1 MLKNLRKKI
10 LLSIALAGIFYL
22 GFTIFAS
29 YKDVL
34 SAFEKFNWL
43 LLFPLLLLS
52 LVNYFV
58 RFLKWDYFLSV
69 IKIKLK
75 KIDSLSIFLSGL
87 VMSVTPGKMGELLKA
102 YLTKEITGVPISKS
116 APIVFVE
123 RITDFLALIVISI
136 SGAYVF
142 NYGIEIIIGVGIF
155 LIILI
160 VIISNKKLALAILKL
175 LEKNRFLDKH
185 LQKFNN
191 AYESSFQLLKFRPL
205 IYMTLVSVISWLAE
219 CLGYYIILRNFGI
232 ENSFLWAAFSYAFA
246 TIAGAI
252 SMLPGGLG
260 VTEGSLTFMLIRNGQ
275 TREFAVAT
283 TFIVR
288 VVTLWFA
295 VIVGIFSLM
304 FYQKRYGKILID
316 SAAI

>member
-1 MLKNLRKKI
+1 LLRNLKKKI

-22 GFTIFAS
+22 GFTIFAN

-69 IKIKLK
+69 IKIKLN

-116 APIVFVE
+116 APIVFAE
-123 RITDFLALIVISI
+123 RITDFLALIIISI
-136 SGAYVF
+136 SGAFIF
-142 NYGIEIIIGVGIF
+142 NYDIEIVIGVGIF
-155 LIILI
+155 LVILI
-160 VIISNKKLALAILKL
+160 VIISNKKLALSLLKL

-191 AYESSFQLLKFRPL
+191 AYESSYQLLKFGPL

-260 VTEGSLTFMLIRNGQ
+260 VTEGSLTFMLIKNGQ
-275 TREFAVAT
+275 AKEIAVAT

-295 VIVGIFSLM
+295 VIVGIFSIM
-304 FYQKRYGKILID
+304 FYQKRFGKISID
-316 SAAI
+316 TASI

>member
-1 MLKNLRKKI
+1 LLKNLRKKI

-123 RITDFLALIVISI
+123 RITDFLALIIISI

>member
-1 MLKNLRKKI
+1 LLKNLRKKI
-10 LLSIALAGIFYL
+10 LFSIALAGIFYL
-22 GFTIFAS
+22 GFTIFAN

-43 LLFPLLLLS
+43 LLLPLLLLS

-69 IKIKLK
+69 IKIKLN

-102 YLTKEITGVPISKS
+102 YLTKEVTGVPISKS

-123 RITDFLALIVISI
+123 RITDFLALIIISI
-136 SGAYVF
+136 SGVF
-142 NYGIEIIIGVGIF
+142 IFKFGLEIILGVGIF
-155 LIILI
+155 LITLILI
-160 VIISNKKLALAILKL
+160 IANKKAALAILKL

-191 AYESSFQLLKFRPL
+191 AYESSYQLLKFRPL
-205 IYMTLVSVISWLAE
+205 IYMTMVSVISWLAE

-232 ENSFLWAAFSYAFA
+232 ENSFLWAAFSYSFA

-260 VTEGSLTFMLIRNGQ
+260 VTEGSLTFMLIKNGQ
-275 TREFAVAT
+275 AKEFAVAT

-304 FYQKRYGKILID
+304 FYQKRFGKILID
-316 SAAI
+316 AASI

>member
-1 MLKNLRKKI
+1 LLKNLRKKI

-22 GFTIFAS
+22 GFTIFAD

-43 LLFPLLLLS
+43 LLLPLLLLS

-69 IKIKLK
+69 IKIKLN

-102 YLTKEITGVPISKS
+102 YLTREVTGVPISKS

-123 RITDFLALIVISI
+123 RITDFLALIIISI
-136 SGAYVF
+136 SGAFIF
-142 NYGIEIIIGVGIF
+142 NYGIEIVIGVGIF
-155 LIILI
+155 LIALI
-160 VIISNKKLALAILKL
+160 VIISNKRLALAILKL
-175 LEKNRFLDKH
+175 LESNRFLDKH

-191 AYESSFQLLKFRPL
+191 AYDSSYQLLKFRPL

-246 TIAGAI
+246 TIAVAI

-260 VTEGSLTFMLIRNGQ
+260 VTEGSLTLMLIRNGQ
-275 TREFAVAT
+275 AKEFAVAT

-304 FYQKRYGKILID
+304 FYQKRFGKILID
-316 SAAI
+316 TVSI

>member
-22 GFTIFAS
+22 GFTIFAD
-29 YKDVL
+29 YKDVI

-43 LLFPLLLLS
+43 LLLPLLLLS

-58 RFLKWDYFLSV
+58 RFLKWDYLLSV
-69 IKIKLK
+69 IKIKLN

-102 YLTKEITGVPISKS
+102 YLTKEVTGVPISKS
-116 APIVFVE
+116 APIVFTE

-136 SGAYVF
+136 SGAFIF
-142 NYGIEIIIGVGIF
+142 NFGLEIIIGVGIF

-160 VIISNKKLALAILKL
+160 AIISNKKVALAILKL

-191 AYESSFQLLKFRPL
+191 AYESSFQLLKFRVL
-205 IYMTLVSVISWLAE
+205 MYMTLVSVISWLAE
-219 CLGYYIILRNFGI
+219 CLGYYIILRNFRI

-260 VTEGSLTFMLIRNGQ
+260 VTEGSLTFMLIKNGQ
-275 TREFAVAT
+275 SKEFAVAT

-304 FYQKRYGKILID
+304 FYQKRFGKILTDTASI
-316 SAAI
+316 

>member
-1 MLKNLRKKI
+1 LLKNLRKKI

-22 GFTIFAS
+22 GFTIFAD

-43 LLFPLLLLS
+43 LLLPLLLLS

-69 IKIKLK
+69 IKIKLN

-102 YLTKEITGVPISKS
+102 YLTREVTGVPISKS

-123 RITDFLALIVISI
+123 RITDFLALIIISI
-136 SGAYVF
+136 SGAFIF
-142 NYGIEIIIGVGIF
+142 NYGIEIVIGVGIF
-155 LIILI
+155 LIALI
-160 VIISNKKLALAILKL
+160 VIISNKRLALAILKL
-175 LEKNRFLDKH
+175 LESNRFLDKH

-191 AYESSFQLLKFRPL
+191 AYDSSYQLLKFRPL

-260 VTEGSLTFMLIRNGQ
+260 VTEGSLTLMLIRNGQ
-275 TREFAVAT
+275 AKEFAVAT

-304 FYQKRYGKILID
+304 FYQKRFGKILID
-316 SAAI
+316 TVSI

>member
-1 MLKNLRKKI
+1 LLKNLRKKI
-10 LLSIALAGIFYL
+10 LLSIALAGLFYL
-22 GFTIFAS
+22 GFTIFAD

-43 LLFPLLLLS
+43 LLLPLLLLS

-69 IKIKLK
+69 IKIKLN

-102 YLTKEITGVPISKS
+102 YLTKEVTGVPISRS

-123 RITDFLALIVISI
+123 RITDFLALIIISI
-136 SGAYVF
+136 SGAFIF
-142 NYGIEIIIGVGIF
+142 NYGIEIVIGVGIF
-155 LIILI
+155 LIALI

-191 AYESSFQLLKFRPL
+191 AYDSSYQLLKFRPL

-232 ENSFLWAAFSYAFA
+232 ENSFLWAAFSYSFA

-275 TREFAVAT
+275 AKEFAVAT

-304 FYQKRYGKILID
+304 FYQKRFGKILID
-316 SAAI
+316 TVSI

>member
-1 MLKNLRKKI
+1 LLKNLRKKI

-22 GFTIFAS
+22 GFTIFAD

-43 LLFPLLLLS
+43 LLLPLLLLS

-69 IKIKLK
+69 IKIKLN

-102 YLTKEITGVPISKS
+102 YLTSEVTGVPISKS

-123 RITDFLALIVISI
+123 RITDFLALIIISI
-136 SGAYVF
+136 SGAFIF
-142 NYGIEIIIGVGIF
+142 NYGIEIVIGVGIF
-155 LIILI
+155 LIALI
-160 VIISNKKLALAILKL
+160 VIISNKRLALAILKL
-175 LEKNRFLDKH
+175 LERNRFLDKH

-191 AYESSFQLLKFRPL
+191 AYDSSYQLLKFRPL

-260 VTEGSLTFMLIRNGQ
+260 VTEGSLTLMLIRNGQ
-275 TREFAVAT
+275 AKEFAVAT

-304 FYQKRYGKILID
+304 FYQKRFGKILID
-316 SAAI
+316 TVSI

>member
-1 MLKNLRKKI
+1 LLKNLRKKI

-22 GFTIFAS
+22 GFTIFAD
-29 YKDVL
+29 YKDVI

-43 LLFPLLLLS
+43 LLLPLLLLS

-58 RFLKWDYFLSV
+58 RFLKWDYLLSV
-69 IKIKLK
+69 IKIKLN

-102 YLTKEITGVPISKS
+102 YLTKEVTGVPISKS
-116 APIVFVE
+116 APIVFAE

-136 SGAYVF
+136 SGAFIF
-142 NYGIEIIIGVGIF
+142 NFGLEIIIGVGIF

-160 VIISNKKLALAILKL
+160 VIISNKKVALAILKL

-191 AYESSFQLLKFRPL
+191 AYESSFQLLKFRVL

-260 VTEGSLTFMLIRNGQ
+260 VTEGSLTFMLIKNGQ
-275 TREFAVAT
+275 SKEFAVAT

-304 FYQKRYGKILID
+304 FYQKRFGKILTDTASI
-316 SAAI
+316 

>member
-123 RITDFLALIVISI
+123 RITDFLALIIISI

-160 VIISNKKLALAILKL
+160 IIISNKKLALAILKL

>member
-123 RITDFLALIVISI
+123 RITDFLALIIISI